1 MQWDVV
7 KVLLREGVAVW
18 PPSFEWS
25 EYCPLGSR
33 SAKQIDAWV
42 AGGMEYIYEGA
53 TRRIAAIKERSEK
66 KKRTWPRA

>member
-1 MQWDVV
+1 M

-42 AGGMEYIYEGA
+42 AGGMEYMYQRGFEGA
-53 TRRIAAIKERSEK
+53 TRRIAATKEGSEK
-66 KKRTWPRA
+66 KKRTWPWA